1 MEKLSNPK
9 KNKSVSLI
17 MKATV
22 YSFDKYQTNPYALY
36 ILYFSSVPIEAD
48 WGDWNAV
55 TANTHIS
62 TQHELYVGRASSIQ
76 PFIKTPSVCRKINER
91 QPSGVILHKHS

>member
-48 WGDWNAV
+48 
-55 TANTHIS
+55 
-62 TQHELYVGRASSIQ
+62 
-76 PFIKTPSVCRKINER
+76 
-91 QPSGVILHKHS
+91 